1 MERWVLIDPDAHPDP
16 DELDS
21 LEETLDALEGVLPG
35 PITKGHAL
43 TLDERGLSKSWLGQ
57 AFTKAKH
64 LRGNRTFVSI
74 GTWSRERR
82 LVATL
87 NQLDVDEVGEVL
99 EAEDPHVEAAAV
111 YRGLMRLAKEVLE
124 DEWGFSE
131 PVYPKTGSAR
141 ARDD

>member
-43 TLDERGLSKSWLGQ
+43 TWDERGLSKSWLGQ

-64 LRGNRTFVSI
+64 LHGNHTFVNTGI
-74 GTWSRERR
+74 WSRKRR

-87 NQLDVDEVGEVL
+87 NQLDMDVGEVL
-99 EAEDPHVEAAAV
+99 ESEDPHVEATAV
-111 YRGLMRLAKEVLE
+111 YRGLINLAEEVIE
-124 DEWGFSE
+124 DEWGLSA

-141 ARDD
+141 ARDE